1 MVLWGF
7 LVGAEDKQRWKGTS
21 LFLAS
26 RCNSSLEAVVEA
38 VGGPHA
44 GEVQGVHPSLCGGAP
59 AALSVCNSPE
69 AQPKAAVSLA
79 GEFLGL
85 HIQHPPAPSLVPLRP
100 SDDHTGG
107 PSGPR

>member
-1 MVLWGF
+1 MVPTQGRFRGF
-7 LVGAEDKQRWKGTS
+7 TPA
-21 LFLAS
+21 
-26 RCNSSLEAVVEA
+26 C
-38 VGGPHA
+38 A
-44 GEVQGVHPSLCGGAP
+44 GELLRLCQFVIHQKYNPRLLTVG
-59 AALSVCNSPE
+59 
-69 AQPKAAVSLA
+69 LA